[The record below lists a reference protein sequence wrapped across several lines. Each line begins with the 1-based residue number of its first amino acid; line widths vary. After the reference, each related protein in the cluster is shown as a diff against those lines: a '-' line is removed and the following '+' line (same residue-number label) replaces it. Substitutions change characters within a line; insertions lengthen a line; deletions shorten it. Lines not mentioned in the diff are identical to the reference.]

1 MVQQSDR
8 LKLANFLSQTR
19 SDLDWILR
27 NMDTLAPTLE
37 SVREPGEPSQMQVA
51 FDLAWSE
58 FNRENAPT
66 SLEQVIRELA
76 EGSERYDRLLDQH
89 GLTGAQLQLKLLIV
103 ESHRDIFE
111 ESKKKLAETQWQ
123 EENSNWSNLLAS
135 ARRIFRTRPTVGTHE
150 APTR

>member
-37 SVREPGEPSQMQVA
+37 SVREPGEPSQMQIA

>member
-1 MVQQSDR
+1 
-8 LKLANFLSQTR
+8 
-19 SDLDWILR
+19 
-27 NMDTLAPTLE
+27 MDTLAPTLE
-37 SVREPGEPSQMQVA
+37 SVREPGEPSQMQIA

>member
-1 MVQQSDR
+1 
-8 LKLANFLSQTR
+8 
-19 SDLDWILR
+19 
-27 NMDTLAPTLE
+27 MDTLAPTLE

-89 GLTGAQLQLKLLIV
+89 GLTGEQLQLKLLIV

>member
-37 SVREPGEPSQMQVA
+37 SVREPGEPSQMQIA

-111 ESKKKLAETQWQ
+111 ESKKSRGDAM
-123 EENSNWSNLLAS
+123 
-135 ARRIFRTRPTVGTHE
+135 ARRE
-150 APTR
+150 L